1 MTIINFLNYSDRM
14 DADLKVLEQKVTQ
27 LILLCDSLRAEN
39 AQLRQNLSAVESDSA
54 TLKSNMAQASQR
66 IESLLSS
73 LP

>member
-1 MTIINFLNYSDRM
+1 M

>member
-1 MTIINFLNYSDRM
+1 MTIINFLNYSGRM

-39 AQLRQNLSAVESDSA
+39 DQLRQNLSAVESDSA
-54 TLKSNMAQASQR
+54 MLKSNMAQASER

>member
-1 MTIINFLNYSDRM
+1 M

-54 TLKSNMAQASQR
+54 TLKSNMAQASER

>member
-54 TLKSNMAQASQR
+54 TLKSNMAQASER

>member
-1 MTIINFLNYSDRM
+1 M

-39 AQLRQNLSAVESDSA
+39 DQLRQNLSAVESDSA
-54 TLKSNMAQASQR
+54 MLKSNMAQASER